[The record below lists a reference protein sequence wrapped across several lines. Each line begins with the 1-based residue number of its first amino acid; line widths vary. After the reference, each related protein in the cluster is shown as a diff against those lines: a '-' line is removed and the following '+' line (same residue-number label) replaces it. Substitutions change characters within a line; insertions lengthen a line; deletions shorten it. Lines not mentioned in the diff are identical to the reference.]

1 MLFLDNAN
9 MDFTDQARARLG
21 AAKFIDAN
29 FGPNRLIASVDFG
42 GTLQVTQN
50 FTADADRLLI
60 A

>member
-1 MLFLDNAN
+1 